1 MNNFKNSIKRFLGNK
16 NTVTIFGVL
25 ICILVL
31 YIGYNYR
38 IKQATTP
45 VRVPYANQTIQPRT
59 LITSDMISY
68 TEVLP
73 STLKG
78 KYILNANLII
88 NKYSNYNTVIPEGS
102 MFYTDAVI
110 NERDLPDSAFG
121 AIPEGY
127 TVVSFPV
134 TMATTY
140 GNSMYPNNFINL
152 YFKAYNEDTKKLVFG
167 KLLSNIE
174 ILDVKDSAGQHVFE
188 NTSEARTP
196 AYILFAVP
204 EEQHVLIRKAM
215 YLTRISAEL
224 IPVPNTATLTE
235 EDTVVLDSAAL
246 AQFINERTERYEL
259 EDMNNQENG
268 ENNQDNNNQNVVE

>member
-1 MNNFKNSIKRFLGNK
+1 MNNISNAIKRFFSNK
-16 NTVTIFGVL
+16 NTVTIVGVL
-25 ICILVL
+25 LCILVL

-45 VRVPYANQTIQPRT
+45 IKVPYANQTIQPRT

-78 KYILNANLII
+78 NYISNANLII
-88 NKYSNYNTVIPEGS
+88 GKYSNYNTSIPNGS
-102 MFYTDAVI
+102 LFYQDAVI

-121 AIPEGY
+121 EIPEGY

-134 TMATTY
+134 TMSSTY
-140 GNSMYPNNFINL
+140 GNSMYPNNYINL
-152 YFKAYNEDTKKLVFG
+152 YFKAYNEDTKKLIFG
-167 KLLSNIE
+167 KLISNIR
-174 ILDVKDSAGQHVFE
+174 ILDVKDSSGNHVFE

-204 EEQHVLIRKAM
+204 EEQHILIRKAM
-215 YLTRISAEL
+215 YLSRVSAEL
-224 IPVPNTATLTE
+224 IPVPNTAVLTE
-235 EDTVVLDSAAL
+235 KDTVELDSQAL
-246 AQFINERTERYEL
+246 AQFIIERTERYEL
-259 EDMNNQENG
+259 DDIINNT
-268 ENNQDNNNQNVVE
+268 DNNADNNANQNNE

>member
-1 MNNFKNSIKRFLGNK
+1 MNNFSNSLKRFFGNK
-16 NTVTIFGVL
+16 NTVTIIGVL

-31 YIGYNYR
+31 YVGYNYR

-45 VRVPYANQTIQPRT
+45 IRVPYANQTIQPRT
-59 LITSDMISY
+59 LITADMISY

-88 NKYSNYNTVIPEGS
+88 NKYSNYNTIIPAGS
-102 MFYTDAVI
+102 MFYSDAVI

-134 TMATTY
+134 TMASTY
-140 GNSMYPNNFINL
+140 GNSMYPGNYINL
-152 YFKAYNEDTKKLVFG
+152 YFKAINEDTKKLVFG
-167 KLLSNIE
+167 KLISNIE
-174 ILDVKDSAGQHVFE
+174 ILDVKDSSGNHVFE
-188 NTSEARTP
+188 NTSESRTP

-235 EDTVVLDSAAL
+235 EDTVVLDSQAL
-246 AQFINERTERYEL
+246 AQFIIERTERYEL
-259 EDMNNQENG
+259 EDINISNGDNNNTDNNQE
-268 ENNQDNNNQNVVE
+268 

>member
-1 MNNFKNSIKRFLGNK
+1 MNNFSNSLKRFFGNK
-16 NTVTIFGVL
+16 NTVTIIGVL

-31 YIGYNYR
+31 YVGYNYR

-45 VRVPYANQTIQPRT
+45 IRVPYANQTIQPRT
-59 LITSDMISY
+59 LITADMISY

-88 NKYSNYNTVIPEGS
+88 NKYSNYNTIIPAGS
-102 MFYTDAVI
+102 MFYSDAVI

-134 TMATTY
+134 TMASTY
-140 GNSMYPNNFINL
+140 GNSMYPGNYINL
-152 YFKAYNEDTKKLVFG
+152 YFKAINEDTKKLVFG
-167 KLLSNIE
+167 KLISNIE
-174 ILDVKDSAGQHVFE
+174 ILDVKDSSGNHVFE
-188 NTSEARTP
+188 NTSESRTP

-235 EDTVVLDSAAL
+235 EDTVVLDSQAL
-246 AQFINERTERYEL
+246 AQFIIERTERYEL
-259 EDMNNQENG
+259 EDINNSNSNNNTDNNQE
-268 ENNQDNNNQNVVE
+268 

>member
-1 MNNFKNSIKRFLGNK
+1 MNNFSNSLKRFFGNK
-16 NTVTIFGVL
+16 NTVTIIGVL

-45 VRVPYANQTIQPRT
+45 IRVPYANQTIQPRT
-59 LITSDMISY
+59 LITADMISY

-88 NKYSNYNTVIPEGS
+88 NKYSNYNTIIPAGS
-102 MFYTDAVI
+102 MFYSDAVI

-134 TMATTY
+134 TMASTY
-140 GNSMYPNNFINL
+140 GNSMYPGNYINL
-152 YFKAYNEDTKKLVFG
+152 YFKAINEDTKKLVFG
-167 KLLSNIE
+167 KLISNIE
-174 ILDVKDSAGQHVFE
+174 ILDVKDSSGNHVFE
-188 NTSEARTP
+188 NTSESRTP

-235 EDTVVLDSAAL
+235 EDTVVLDSQAL
-246 AQFINERTERYEL
+246 AQFIIERTERYEL
-259 EDMNNQENG
+259 EDSNISNGDNNNADNNQE
-268 ENNQDNNNQNVVE
+268 

>member
-1 MNNFKNSIKRFLGNK
+1 M
-16 NTVTIFGVL
+16 
-25 ICILVL
+25 VL
-31 YIGYNYR
+31 YVGYNYR

-59 LITSDMISY
+59 LITADMISY

-88 NKYSNYNTVIPEGS
+88 NKYSNYNTIIPAGS
-102 MFYTDAVI
+102 MFYSDAVI

-121 AIPEGY
+121 AIPQGY

-134 TMATTY
+134 TMASTY
-140 GNSMYPNNFINL
+140 GNSMYPGNYINL
-152 YFKAYNEDTKKLVFG
+152 YFKAINEDTKKLVFG
-167 KLLSNIE
+167 KLISNIE
-174 ILDVKDSAGQHVFE
+174 ILDVKDSSGNHVFE
-188 NTSEARTP
+188 NTSESRTP

-235 EDTVVLDSAAL
+235 EDTVVLDSQAL
-246 AQFINERTERYEL
+246 AQFIIERTERYEL
-259 EDMNNQENG
+259 EDINISNGDNNNADNNQE
-268 ENNQDNNNQNVVE
+268 

>member
-1 MNNFKNSIKRFLGNK
+1 MNNFSNSLKRFFGNK
-16 NTVTIFGVL
+16 NTVTIIGVL

-31 YIGYNYR
+31 YVGYNYR

-59 LITSDMISY
+59 LITADMISY

-88 NKYSNYNTVIPEGS
+88 NKYSNYNTIIPAGS
-102 MFYTDAVI
+102 MFYSDAVI

-121 AIPEGY
+121 AIPQGY

-134 TMATTY
+134 TMASTY
-140 GNSMYPNNFINL
+140 GNSMYPGNYINL
-152 YFKAYNEDTKKLVFG
+152 YFKAINEDTKKLVFG
-167 KLLSNIE
+167 KLISNIE
-174 ILDVKDSAGQHVFE
+174 ILDVKDSSGNHVFE
-188 NTSEARTP
+188 NTSESRTP

-235 EDTVVLDSAAL
+235 EDTVVLDSQAL
-246 AQFINERTERYEL
+246 AQFIIERTERYEL
-259 EDMNNQENG
+259 EDINISNGDNNNADNNQE
-268 ENNQDNNNQNVVE
+268 

>member
-1 MNNFKNSIKRFLGNK
+1 MNNFSNSLKRFFGNK
-16 NTVTIFGVL
+16 NTVTIIGVL

-45 VRVPYANQTIQPRT
+45 IRVPYANQTIQPRT
-59 LITSDMISY
+59 LITADMISY

-88 NKYSNYNTVIPEGS
+88 NKYSNYNTIIPAGS
-102 MFYTDAVI
+102 MFYSDAVI

-134 TMATTY
+134 TMASTY
-140 GNSMYPNNFINL
+140 GNSMYPGNYINL
-152 YFKAYNEDTKKLVFG
+152 YFKAINEDTKKLVFG
-167 KLLSNIE
+167 KLISNIE
-174 ILDVKDSAGQHVFE
+174 ILDVKDSSGNHVFE
-188 NTSEARTP
+188 NTSESRTP

-235 EDTVVLDSAAL
+235 EDTVVLDSQAL
-246 AQFINERTERYEL
+246 AQFIIEGTERYEL
-259 EDMNNQENG
+259 EDINNSNSNNNNTDNNQE
-268 ENNQDNNNQNVVE
+268 

>member
-1 MNNFKNSIKRFLGNK
+1 MNNFSNSLKRFFGNK
-16 NTVTIFGVL
+16 NTVTIIGVL

-31 YIGYNYR
+31 YVGYNYR

-59 LITSDMISY
+59 LITADMISY

-88 NKYSNYNTVIPEGS
+88 NKYSNYNTIIPAGS
-102 MFYTDAVI
+102 MFYSDAVI

-134 TMATTY
+134 TMASTY
-140 GNSMYPNNFINL
+140 GNSMYPGNYINL
-152 YFKAYNEDTKKLVFG
+152 YFKAINEDTKKLVFG
-167 KLLSNIE
+167 KLISNIE
-174 ILDVKDSAGQHVFE
+174 ILDVKDSSGNHVFE
-188 NTSEARTP
+188 NTSESRTP

-235 EDTVVLDSAAL
+235 EDTVVLDSQAL
-246 AQFINERTERYEL
+246 AQFIIERTERYEL
-259 EDMNNQENG
+259 EDINISNGDNNNADNNQE
-268 ENNQDNNNQNVVE
+268 

>member
-1 MNNFKNSIKRFLGNK
+1 MNNFSNSLKRFFGNK
-16 NTVTIFGVL
+16 NTVTIIGVL

-31 YIGYNYR
+31 YVGYNYR

-59 LITSDMISY
+59 LITADMISY

-88 NKYSNYNTVIPEGS
+88 NKYSNYNTIIPAGS
-102 MFYTDAVI
+102 MFYSDAVI

-121 AIPEGY
+121 AIPQGY

-134 TMATTY
+134 TMASTY
-140 GNSMYPNNFINL
+140 GNSMYPGNYINL
-152 YFKAYNEDTKKLVFG
+152 YFKAINEDTKKLVFG
-167 KLLSNIE
+167 KLISNIE
-174 ILDVKDSAGQHVFE
+174 ILDVKDSSGNHVFE
-188 NTSEARTP
+188 NTSESRTP

-235 EDTVVLDSAAL
+235 EDTVVLDSQAL
-246 AQFINERTERYEL
+246 AQFIIERTERYEL
-259 EDMNNQENG
+259 EDINNSNSNNNNADNNQE
-268 ENNQDNNNQNVVE
+268 

>member
-1 MNNFKNSIKRFLGNK
+1 MNNISNAIKRFFSNK
-16 NTVTIFGVL
+16 NTVTIVGVL
-25 ICILVL
+25 LCILVL

-45 VRVPYANQTIQPRT
+45 IKVPYANQTIQPRT

-78 KYILNANLII
+78 NYISNANLII
-88 NKYSNYNTVIPEGS
+88 GKYSNYNTSIPNGS
-102 MFYTDAVI
+102 LFYQDAVI

-121 AIPEGY
+121 EIPEGY

-134 TMATTY
+134 TMSSTY
-140 GNSMYPNNFINL
+140 GNSMYPNNYINL
-152 YFKAYNEDTKKLVFG
+152 YFKAYNEDTKKLIFG
-167 KLLSNIE
+167 KLISNIR
-174 ILDVKDSAGQHVFE
+174 ILDVKDSSGNHVFE

-204 EEQHVLIRKAM
+204 EEQHILIRKAM
-215 YLTRISAEL
+215 YLSRVSAEL
-224 IPVPNTATLTE
+224 IPVPNTAVLTE
-235 EDTVVLDSAAL
+235 KDTVELDSQAL
-246 AQFINERTERYEL
+246 AQFIIERTERYEL
-259 EDMNNQENG
+259 DDIINNTY
-268 ENNQDNNNQNVVE
+268 NNTDNNANQNNEY

>member
-1 MNNFKNSIKRFLGNK
+1 MNNISNAIKRFFSNK
-16 NTVTIFGVL
+16 NTVTIVGVL
-25 ICILVL
+25 LCILVL

-45 VRVPYANQTIQPRT
+45 IKVPYANQTIQPRT

-78 KYILNANLII
+78 NYISNANLII
-88 NKYSNYNTVIPEGS
+88 GKYSNYNTSIPNGS
-102 MFYTDAVI
+102 LFYQDAVI

-121 AIPEGY
+121 EIPEGY

-134 TMATTY
+134 TMSSTY
-140 GNSMYPNNFINL
+140 GNSMYPNNYINL
-152 YFKAYNEDTKKLVFG
+152 YFKAYNEDTKKLIFG
-167 KLLSNIE
+167 KLISNIR
-174 ILDVKDSAGQHVFE
+174 ILDVKDSSGNHVFE

-204 EEQHVLIRKAM
+204 EEQHILIRKAM
-215 YLTRISAEL
+215 YLSRVSAEL
-224 IPVPNTATLTE
+224 IPVPNTAVLTE
-235 EDTVVLDSAAL
+235 KDTVELDSQAL
-246 AQFINERTERYEL
+246 AQFIIERTERYEL
-259 EDMNNQENG
+259 DDIINNT
-268 ENNQDNNNQNVVE
+268 DNNTDNNANQNNE

>member
-1 MNNFKNSIKRFLGNK
+1 MNNFSNSLKRFFGNK
-16 NTVTIFGVL
+16 NTVTIIGVL
-25 ICILVL
+25 ICILIL
-31 YIGYNYR
+31 YVGYNYR

-45 VRVPYANQTIQPRT
+45 IRVPYANQTIQPRT
-59 LITSDMISY
+59 LITADMISY

-88 NKYSNYNTVIPEGS
+88 NKYSNYNTIIPAGS
-102 MFYTDAVI
+102 MFYSDAVI

-134 TMATTY
+134 TMASTY
-140 GNSMYPNNFINL
+140 GNSMYPGNYINL
-152 YFKAYNEDTKKLVFG
+152 YFKAINEDTKKLVFG
-167 KLLSNIE
+167 KLISNIE
-174 ILDVKDSAGQHVFE
+174 ILDVKDSSGNHVFE
-188 NTSEARTP
+188 NTSESRTP

-235 EDTVVLDSAAL
+235 EDTVVLDSQAL
-246 AQFINERTERYEL
+246 AQFIIERTERYEL
-259 EDMNNQENG
+259 EDINNSNSDNNNTDNNQE
-268 ENNQDNNNQNVVE
+268 

>member
-1 MNNFKNSIKRFLGNK
+1 MNNFSNSLKRFFGNK
-16 NTVTIFGVL
+16 NTVTIIGVL

-31 YIGYNYR
+31 YVGYNYR

-59 LITSDMISY
+59 LITADMISY

-88 NKYSNYNTVIPEGS
+88 NKYSNYNTIIPAGS
-102 MFYTDAVI
+102 MFYSDAVI

-121 AIPEGY
+121 AIPQGY

-134 TMATTY
+134 TMASTY
-140 GNSMYPNNFINL
+140 GNSMYPGNYINL
-152 YFKAYNEDTKKLVFG
+152 YFKAINEDTKKLVFG
-167 KLLSNIE
+167 KLISNIE
-174 ILDVKDSAGQHVFE
+174 ILDVKDSSGNHVFE
-188 NTSEARTP
+188 NTSESRTP

-224 IPVPNTATLTE
+224 IPVPNTATLTA
-235 EDTVVLDSAAL
+235 EDTVVLDSQAL
-246 AQFINERTERYEL
+246 AQFIIERTERYEL
-259 EDMNNQENG
+259 EDINISNGDNNNADNNQE
-268 ENNQDNNNQNVVE
+268 

>member
-1 MNNFKNSIKRFLGNK
+1 MNNFSNSLKRFFGNK
-16 NTVTIFGVL
+16 NTVTIIGVL

-45 VRVPYANQTIQPRT
+45 IRVPYANQTIQPRT
-59 LITSDMISY
+59 LITADMISY

-88 NKYSNYNTVIPEGS
+88 NKYSNYNTIIPAGS
-102 MFYTDAVI
+102 MFYSDAVI

-134 TMATTY
+134 TMASTY
-140 GNSMYPNNFINL
+140 GNSMYPGNYINL
-152 YFKAYNEDTKKLVFG
+152 YFKAINEDTKKLVFG
-167 KLLSNIE
+167 KLISNIE
-174 ILDVKDSAGQHVFE
+174 ILDVKDSSGNHVFE
-188 NTSEARTP
+188 NTSESRTP

-235 EDTVVLDSAAL
+235 EDTVVLDSQAL
-246 AQFINERTERYEL
+246 AQFIIERTERYEL
-259 EDMNNQENG
+259 EDINNSNSNNNNTDNNQE
-268 ENNQDNNNQNVVE
+268 

>member
-1 MNNFKNSIKRFLGNK
+1 MNNFSNSLKRFFGNK
-16 NTVTIFGVL
+16 NTVTIIGVL

-31 YIGYNYR
+31 YVGYNYR

-59 LITSDMISY
+59 LITVDMISY

-88 NKYSNYNTVIPEGS
+88 NKYSNYNTIIPAGS
-102 MFYTDAVI
+102 MFYSDAVI

-121 AIPEGY
+121 AIPQGY

-134 TMATTY
+134 TMASTY
-140 GNSMYPNNFINL
+140 GNSMYPGNYINL
-152 YFKAYNEDTKKLVFG
+152 YFKAINEDTKKLVFG
-167 KLLSNIE
+167 KLISNIE
-174 ILDVKDSAGQHVFE
+174 ILDVKDSSGNHVFE
-188 NTSEARTP
+188 NTSESRTP

-235 EDTVVLDSAAL
+235 EDTVVLDSQAL
-246 AQFINERTERYEL
+246 AQFIIERTERYEL
-259 EDMNNQENG
+259 EDINISNGDNNNADNNQE
-268 ENNQDNNNQNVVE
+268 

>member
-1 MNNFKNSIKRFLGNK
+1 MNNFSNSLKRFFGNK
-16 NTVTIFGVL
+16 NTVTIIGVL

-31 YIGYNYR
+31 YVGYNYR

-59 LITSDMISY
+59 LITADMISY

-88 NKYSNYNTVIPEGS
+88 NKYSNYNTIIPAGS
-102 MFYTDAVI
+102 MFYSDAVI

-121 AIPEGY
+121 AIPQGY

-134 TMATTY
+134 TMASTY
-140 GNSMYPNNFINL
+140 GNSMYPGNYINL
-152 YFKAYNEDTKKLVFG
+152 YFKAINEDTKKLVFG
-167 KLLSNIE
+167 KLISNIE
-174 ILDVKDSAGQHVFE
+174 ILDVKDSSGNHVFE
-188 NTSEARTP
+188 NTSESRTP

-235 EDTVVLDSAAL
+235 EDTVVLDSQAL
-246 AQFINERTERYEL
+246 AQFIIERTERYEL
-259 EDMNNQENG
+259 EDINISNSNNNNADNNQE
-268 ENNQDNNNQNVVE
+268 

>member
-1 MNNFKNSIKRFLGNK
+1 MNNFSNSLKRFFGNK
-16 NTVTIFGVL
+16 NTVTIIGVL

-31 YIGYNYR
+31 YVGYNYR

-59 LITSDMISY
+59 LITADMISY

-73 STLKG
+73 SPLKG

-88 NKYSNYNTVIPEGS
+88 NKYSNYNTIIPAGS
-102 MFYTDAVI
+102 MFYSDAVI

-121 AIPEGY
+121 AIPQGY

-134 TMATTY
+134 TMASTY
-140 GNSMYPNNFINL
+140 GNSMYPGNYINL
-152 YFKAYNEDTKKLVFG
+152 YFKAINEDTKKLVFG
-167 KLLSNIE
+167 KLISNIE
-174 ILDVKDSAGQHVFE
+174 ILDVKDSSGNHVFE
-188 NTSEARTP
+188 NTSESRTP

-235 EDTVVLDSAAL
+235 EDTVVLDSQAL
-246 AQFINERTERYEL
+246 AQFIIERTERYEL
-259 EDMNNQENG
+259 EDINISNGDNNNADNNQE
-268 ENNQDNNNQNVVE
+268 

>member
-1 MNNFKNSIKRFLGNK
+1 MNNFSNSLKRFFGNK
-16 NTVTIFGVL
+16 NTVTIIGVL

-45 VRVPYANQTIQPRT
+45 IRVPYANQTIQPRT
-59 LITSDMISY
+59 LITADMISY

-88 NKYSNYNTVIPEGS
+88 NKYSNYNTIIPAGS
-102 MFYTDAVI
+102 MFYSDAVI

-134 TMATTY
+134 TMASTY
-140 GNSMYPNNFINL
+140 GNSMYPGNYINL
-152 YFKAYNEDTKKLVFG
+152 YFKAINEDTKKLVFG
-167 KLLSNIE
+167 KLISNIE
-174 ILDVKDSAGQHVFE
+174 ILDVKDSSGNHVFE
-188 NTSEARTP
+188 NTSESRTP

-235 EDTVVLDSAAL
+235 EDTVALDSQAL
-246 AQFINERTERYEL
+246 AQFIIERTERYEL
-259 EDMNNQENG
+259 EDINISNGDNNNADNNQE
-268 ENNQDNNNQNVVE
+268 

>member
-1 MNNFKNSIKRFLGNK
+1 MNNFSNSLKRFFGNK
-16 NTVTIFGVL
+16 NTVTIIGVL

-31 YIGYNYR
+31 YVGYNYR

-59 LITSDMISY
+59 LITADMISY

-88 NKYSNYNTVIPEGS
+88 NKYSNYNTIIPAGS
-102 MFYTDAVI
+102 RFYSDAVI

-134 TMATTY
+134 TMASTY
-140 GNSMYPNNFINL
+140 GNSMYPGNYINL
-152 YFKAYNEDTKKLVFG
+152 YFKAINEDTKKLVFG
-167 KLLSNIE
+167 KLISNIE
-174 ILDVKDSAGQHVFE
+174 ILDVKDSSGNHVFE
-188 NTSEARTP
+188 NTSESRTP

-235 EDTVVLDSAAL
+235 EDTVVLDSQAL
-246 AQFINERTERYEL
+246 AQFIIERTERYEL
-259 EDMNNQENG
+259 EDINNSNSNNNNTDNNQE
-268 ENNQDNNNQNVVE
+268 